1 MKRGIIYKIENN
13 INNKIYIG
21 QTVNEKRRINEHR
34 KGKNAEYMLI
44 DAAILKYGYKQFSYD
59 IVFEKIVDD
68 KDYEQLKKE
77 LNLKEIEY
85 IEKFNSR
92 VPYGY
97 NILKGGHS
105 VCGKDNP
112 MYGKHFTQ
120 DQLNKLSN
128 SHKGIQNPMK
138 GKHYTKRQKE
148 IMAEKWRNTIQKKHN
163 NGYIFQRKNII
174 VFKNGQNKGTYPN
187 AKEIERAFGIN
198 YKRVHYALKRM
209 RPLDSEWVFIYE
221 SKYNENILKEILKN
235 ETIKKQ
241 EHFKVKQ
248 LDNNNNV
255 VAIFDSC
262 EQASKIFGR
271 HVWECCNGKRKTCK
285 GYKFEYIIHTEQS

>member
-1 MKRGIIYKIENN
+1 
-13 INNKIYIG
+13 
-21 QTVNEKRRINEHR
+21 
-34 KGKNAEYMLI
+34 
-44 DAAILKYGYKQFSYD
+44 
-59 IVFEKIVDD
+59 
-68 KDYEQLKKE
+68 
-77 LNLKEIEY
+77 
-85 IEKFNSR
+85 
-92 VPYGY
+92 
-97 NILKGGHS
+97 
-105 VCGKDNP
+105 
-112 MYGKHFTQ
+112 
-120 DQLNKLSN
+120 
-128 SHKGIQNPMK
+128 MK

-148 IMAEKWRNTIQKKHN
+148 IRAEKWRNTIQKKHN

-187 AKEIERAFGIN
+187 AKEIERAVGIN